1 MNFCPICRRHV
12 EGALKVC
19 PRDGEPLRLVPMSTP
34 EIGLVLDERYRLDER
49 VSEGGTS
56 VVFAARDAFDDIAT
70 AVKVLRPELINEP
83 WLVRHFFDEAIFN
96 RRIQH
101 LGVLPIRDFG
111 LSQEGHFFLA
121 MELIDGQRLDR
132 AIKER
137 GHVEFDLVINLARA
151 LLNTLH
157 AVHLEGIAHLD
168 LKPENLMLVGER
180 LVLFDFGNALPL
192 GQQLPEGTPF
202 MGTPSYMAPEWIL
215 DRRALAAT
223 DLYAVGLILAEA
235 LLGQT
240 IIDGSTPDAILT
252 RQIHEPFPYE
262 RLLAVCAPARRGR
275 FQWFL
280 SHMLA
285 KSHEKRFQTALE
297 ALQFLEEHLVVRPVP
312 LPPREPSEKDR
323 HERDEREAAAA
334 MRRPDLTADAGA
346 ERLAAD
352 PNLAAPEVALVV
364 VRLESPDPTRVR
376 SDLESVFE
384 AWKDRAVETGALL
397 VCDSGTEIRLV
408 YGWEAP
414 LDAAR
419 VIRQVRA
426 LWSGLGGEHAPRSRV
441 GFSLGVGV
449 AVGRVFYARDEE
461 EGLPSILGESP
472 VVLAARLAGL
482 QKGNSVIANER
493 AWLAVKDLVD
503 ATPLPPIRVRES
515 GHLEPVYAIRGM
527 KKAPPPARVASPRPV
542 PPQAAITR

>member
-1 MNFCPICRRHV
+1 MVFCPVCRRHV
-12 EGALKVC
+12 EAALAVC
-19 PRDGEPLRLVPMSTP
+19 PRDGQPLQAVPMTEP
-34 EIGLVLDERYRLDER
+34 ALGLVLDGRYRIDER

-56 VVFAARDAFDDIAT
+56 VVFAARDAFDDVAA
-70 AVKVLRPELINEP
+70 AVKVLRPELVSEP

-121 MELIDGQRLDR
+121 MELVDGQRLDR
-132 AIKER
+132 AIKQR
-137 GHVEFDLVINLARA
+137 GHLEFDVVVNLARA

-180 LVLFDFGNALPL
+180 LQLFDFGNALRL
-192 GQQLPEGTPF
+192 GEQLPEGTPF

-240 IIDGSTPDAILT
+240 VVDGPTPEAILSK
-252 RQIHEPFPYE
+252 QLHEPFPFE
-262 RLLAVCAPARRGR
+262 RLLAVCAPAFRGR

-285 KSHEKRFQTALE
+285 KGHEKRFQSALE

-312 LPPREPSEKDR
+312 LPARELSEKDLR
-323 HERDEREAAAA
+323 ELEEREAAAA
-334 MRRPDLTADAGA
+334 LRRAEPAADHEAARLTAHP
-346 ERLAAD
+346 EL
-352 PNLAAPEVALVV
+352 LAPEVALVV
-364 VRLESPDPTRVR
+364 VQVVSPDPARVR

-384 AWKDRAVETGALL
+384 AWKDRAIETGALL
-397 VCDSGTEIRLV
+397 VSDTGAEIRLV

-414 LDAAR
+414 LDTAV
-419 VIRQVRA
+419 VIRQVRG
-426 LWSGLGGEHAPRSRV
+426 LWTGLGGEHAPRARV

-449 AVGRVFYARDEE
+449 AVGRVFRTRDEA
-461 EGLPSILGESP
+461 EGLPAILAEST
-472 VVLAARLAGL
+472 VVLAVRLAGL
-482 QKGNSVIANER
+482 QKGNSVTASER
-493 AWLAVKDLVD
+493 AWKSVRDLVD

-515 GHLEPVYAIRGM
+515 GHLEPVYAIRGL
-527 KKAPPPARVASPRPV
+527 KKAPPTTRAALARPHFPTS
-542 PPQAAITR
+542 

>member
-1 MNFCPICRRHV
+1 
-12 EGALKVC
+12 
-19 PRDGEPLRLVPMSTP
+19 MSPP
-34 EIGLVLDERYRLDER
+34 EIGLVLDERYRLDEH

-56 VVFAARDAFDDIAT
+56 VVFAARDAFDDVAT
-70 AVKVLRPELINEP
+70 AVKVLRPELISEP

-121 MELIDGQRLDR
+121 MELVAGQRLDR

-137 GHVEFDLVINLARA
+137 GGFEFDLVINLARA

-168 LKPENLMLVGER
+168 LKPENLMMVGQR
-180 LVLFDFGNALPL
+180 LQLFDFGNALRL
-192 GQQLPEGTPF
+192 GEQLPEGTPF

-240 IIDGSTPDAILT
+240 VVDGPTPDATLMS
-252 RQIHEPFPYE
+252 QIHDPFPYE

-275 FQWFL
+275 FQLFL
-280 SHMLA
+280 SRMLA
-285 KSHEKRFQTALE
+285 KNHEARFQTALE
-297 ALQFLEEHLVVRPVP
+297 ALRFLEEHLVVRPVP

-323 HERDEREAAAA
+323 GEREEREAAAA
-334 MRRPDLTADAGA
+334 LRRAAPAVDASA
-346 ERLAAD
+346 ERLAAN
-352 PNLAAPEVALVV
+352 PQLAAPEVALVV
-364 VRLESPDPTRVR
+364 VRLESPDPARVR
-376 SDLESVFE
+376 SDLETVFE

-397 VCDSGTEIRLV
+397 VGDTGTELRLV
-408 YGWEAP
+408 YGWESP
-414 LDAAR
+414 LDAVR

-441 GFSLGVGV
+441 SFSLGVGV
-449 AVGRVFYARDEE
+449 AVGRVFHDRDEE
-461 EGLPSILGESP
+461 EGLPSILAESP
-472 VVLAARLAGL
+472 VVLAVRLAAL

-493 AWLAVKDLVD
+493 AWLAVQDLVD
-503 ATPLPPIRVRES
+503 ATPLAPIRVRES
-515 GHLEPVYAIRGM
+515 AHLEPVYAIRGM
-527 KKAPPPARVASPRPV
+527 KKAPPPARPAAPRP
-542 PPQAAITR
+542 AASR